1 MVEILL
7 TQVYI
12 KDTINLLESFTIKF
26 MFLEGKL

>member
-7 TQVYI
+7 TQAYI
-12 KDTINLLESFTIKF
+12 KDTISLLELLTIKF